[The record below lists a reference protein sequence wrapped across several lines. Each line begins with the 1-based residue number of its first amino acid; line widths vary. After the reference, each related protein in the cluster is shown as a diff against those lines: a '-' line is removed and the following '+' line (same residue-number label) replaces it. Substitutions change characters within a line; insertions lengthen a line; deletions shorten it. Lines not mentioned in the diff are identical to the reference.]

1 MHSAR
6 DSINGSGRLWRF
18 DASPWIAALMLI
30 ALGIVI
36 SNQILPAWHEQQ
48 ALAYRNRELSRQ
60 VEEAKAQAQRIQD
73 EIDALNDPYYVAAV
87 LVAEYNYRWD
97 KGAENWRKVNGER

>member
-1 MHSAR
+1 MQSAR
-6 DSINGSGRLWRF
+6 DSIANSSRMGRF

-48 ALAYRNRELSRQ
+48 ALAQRNRQLAEQ
-60 VEEAKAQAQRIQD
+60 VEAAKAEALRIED
-73 EIDALNDPYYVAAV
+73 EIEALNDPYYVAAI
-87 LVAEYNYRWD
+87 LVADYNYRWD
-97 KGAENWRKVNGER
+97 RGAETWRASLPK